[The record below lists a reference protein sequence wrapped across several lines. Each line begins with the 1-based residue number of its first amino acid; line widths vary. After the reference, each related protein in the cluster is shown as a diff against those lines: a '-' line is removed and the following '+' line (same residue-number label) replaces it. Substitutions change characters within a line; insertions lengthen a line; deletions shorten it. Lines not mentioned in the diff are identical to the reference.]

1 MNYIGDIMKN
11 LKNNILLLFI
21 LIITSVLIVFSDR
34 AKEGAVYGIA
44 IAEKIIIPSLLPL
57 LILFNFIT
65 VSKISASIE
74 KLLSPITEKVFRL
87 PKCTAGAVI
96 FGLLG
101 GYPTGAVLTNTLL
114 ENNDIDK
121 NTAKRLLLFNV
132 NGGAAFI
139 INAVGYSMLG
149 SQKQG
154 IILFASS
161 TLSALIIAL
170 ITGFFSKTPKNTVI
184 SFYNEN
190 ISDALN
196 TSVQKSV
203 FAVLNI
209 SAFIILFSALES
221 IINPPE
227 FFLPIFEIT
236 FGISHNAK
244 TLSLPE
250 IAFFLA
256 FSGFCIHLQ
265 LLPFIIKAGLNYIE
279 FLISRI
285 IHGGLSYAVCRILL
299 LIFPNAAEVFSNYAG
314 STSEISS
321 VNLTFSVLMILG
333 FIVLIFEIE
342 NKKAPLKKF

>member
-1 MNYIGDIMKN
+1 MKN
-11 LKNNILLLFI
+11 SKNNILLIFI
-21 LIITSVLIVFSDR
+21 LIIIGVLIIFSDK

-65 VSKISASIE
+65 VSKISAPIE
-74 KLLSPITEKVFRL
+74 KLLAPITEKVFRL
-87 PKCTAGAVI
+87 PKCTAGAII

-101 GYPTGAVLTNTLL
+101 GYPTGAVLTNALL

-121 NTAKRLLLFNV
+121 RTANRLLLFNV
-132 NGGAAFI
+132 NGGLAFI

-149 SQKQG
+149 SQQQG
-154 IILFASS
+154 VILFASS
-161 TLSALIIAL
+161 TLSAIIIAV
-170 ITGFFSKTPKNTVI
+170 ITGFFGKTPKNTEL

-190 ISDALN
+190 TADALN
-196 TSVQKSV
+196 ISVQKSIS
-203 FAVLNI
+203 AVLNI
-209 SAFIILFSALES
+209 SAFIILFSALNN

-227 FFLPIFEIT
+227 ILLPVFEIT

-244 TLSLPE
+244 NLNLPE

-265 LLPFIIKAGLNYIE
+265 LLPFIAKAGMNYLE
-279 FLISRI
+279 FLVSRI
-285 IHGGLSYAVCRILL
+285 VHGGLSYALCRILL
-299 LIFPNAAEVFSNYAG
+299 LIFPSETEVFSNYAN
-314 STSEISS
+314 SIFEFSS

-333 FIVLIFEIE
+333 FVVMIFELE
-342 NKKAPLKKF
+342 NRKKKGYN